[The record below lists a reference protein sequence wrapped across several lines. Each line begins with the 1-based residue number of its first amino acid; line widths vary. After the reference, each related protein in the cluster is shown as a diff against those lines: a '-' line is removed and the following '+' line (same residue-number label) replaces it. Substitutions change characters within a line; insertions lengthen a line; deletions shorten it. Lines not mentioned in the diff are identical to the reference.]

1 MLLVLNFLVA
11 LHFILAKG
19 QSLPLFRHIGYTSY
33 IYYANISDG
42 GAGVNC
48 VFNGSSDVGNWRD
61 ERGRPVHQGAD
72 GDTCLYVTRG
82 DGVISLHRRN
92 SSCIPPTSGPWR
104 CDVSHPSEEIESLYI
119 YISNDTEYGKFLST
133 IFITYIRTE
142 YRTIEPLCF
151 NELYSTH

>member
-1 MLLVLNFLVA
+1 MLHREALWLLWYMTLPVLVNS
-11 LHFILAKG
+11 
-19 QSLPLFRHIGYTSY
+19 QSKPLLSQLGNTLPNNSY

-48 VFNGSSDVGNWRD
+48 VFNSSSDVGNWRD

-92 SSCIPPTSGPWR
+92 SSCIPPTSGLWR
-104 CDVSHPSEEIESLYI
+104 CDVSHASGEIESLYI
-119 YISNDTEYGKFLST
+119 YIANDTIYGKL
-133 IFITYIRTE
+133 
-142 YRTIEPLCF
+142 
-151 NELYSTH
+151 